1 MSRVAIFGG
10 TFNPI
15 HNGHIL
21 CASECMRQT
30 NCEKV
35 IFVPSNIPPHK
46 TINSRGGSSFD
57 RLEMCRIAIREY
69 CNFEI
74 SDFEIKNNSVS
85 YTVNTLEYFAKKLK
99 NTELF
104 FLMGQDMFLTL
115 LEWKNPMRIF
125 ELAYICV
132 VRRYESELN
141 DYLGYIEH
149 LKNLGA
155 RFVFLNI
162 VPCELSSTFIRKCI
176 KGKKDVSKY
185 LPDGVEKYIKNNGLY
200 I

>member
-21 CASECMRQT
+21 CASECMRKT

-46 TINSRGGSSFD
+46 TINSCGVSSFD
-57 RLEMCRIAIREY
+57 RLEMCKIAIREY
-69 CNFEI
+69 HNFEI
-74 SDFEIKNNSVS
+74 SDFEIKNNSMS
-85 YTVNTLEYFAKKLK
+85 YTVNTLEYFAETLK

-104 FLMGQDMFLTL
+104 FLIGQDMFLTL
-115 LEWKNPMRIF
+115 LDWKNPTRIF

-132 VRRYESELN
+132 VQRYRSEF
-141 DYLGYIEH
+141 DDDLGYTEC
-149 LKNLGA
+149 LKKMGA
-155 RFVFLNI
+155 KFVFINL
-162 VPCELSSTFIRKCI
+162 VPCELSSTFIRKRI
-176 KGKKDVSKY
+176 SEKKDVSKY
-185 LPDGVEKYIKNNGLY
+185 LPGGVEQYIKNNGLY